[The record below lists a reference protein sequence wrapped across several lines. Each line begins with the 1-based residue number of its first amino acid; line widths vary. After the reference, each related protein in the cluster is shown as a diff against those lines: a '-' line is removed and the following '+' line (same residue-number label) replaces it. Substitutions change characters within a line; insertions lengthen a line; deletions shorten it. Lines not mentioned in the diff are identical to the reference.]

1 MAVKNFLLHFKC
13 DSWMTQIP
21 FCVSLTQ
28 LSNSPEELTFNEH
41 SNILEFCNPSY
52 KNMKVYFDPVKYP
65 TVTKDNDS
73 GFVALHKDL
82 KVLALKD
89 GFYMKSNGGSKCSN
103 SRLFCCRCNRA
114 YIHNTEDERGPYRIS
129 SLHYDALNFRG
140 HDGWA
145 LSRWTR
151 TMKPFLGEECCH
163 FHFYVKWDSIGIY
176 LHCGVGTGFHN
187 SHPKNISD
195 DMLFSYWLI
204 SQLFYAR
211 AFLQYPSQPTT

>member
-187 SHPKNISD
+187 RHPKNISD
-195 DMLFSYWLI
+195 DMLFSYRLI

-211 AFLQYPSQPTT
+211 AFLQYPS